1 VQRPFAGVPS
11 DIVEKGRVV
20 ERMVPVEERIRVG
33 GARVTGVSFVVFFS
47 YFLFYQLS
55 LPL

>member
-1 VQRPFAGVPS
+1 VPS
-11 DIVEKGRVV
+11 DIVEKGRVG
-20 ERMVPVEERIRVG
+20 ERVVPVEDRIQVG